1 MPTTDDIA
9 ALQEATEASKRAKW
23 EKTGCCYNTE
33 TKLWVSKDGKVVAS
47 KALLPRA
54 CSSGSWKW
62 PLKQTGD
69 AEGGATSMA
78 EGGATPMADSEVC
91 SCGRIFFEEDVC
103 IINTIMLGKCL
114 SNWKELILYP
124 GGLLFIFKWTL

>member
-33 TKLWVSKDGKVVAS
+33 TKLWVSKDGEVVAS
-47 KALLPRA
+47 KVLLPRA

-62 PLKQTGD
+62 PLKQTRD

-78 EGGATPMADSEVC
+78 EGGAASIR
-91 SCGRIFFEEDVC
+91 GLQLWQKIFVEDVC
-103 IINTIMLGKCL
+103 IINTIMLLKCL
-114 SNWKELILYP
+114 SNQKELILHP